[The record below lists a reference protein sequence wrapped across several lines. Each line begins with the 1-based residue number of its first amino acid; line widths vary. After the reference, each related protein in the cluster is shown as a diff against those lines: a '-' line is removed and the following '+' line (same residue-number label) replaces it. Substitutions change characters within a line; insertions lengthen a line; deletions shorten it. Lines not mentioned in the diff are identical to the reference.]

1 MEGVDVA
8 KGRAIVLTSNL
19 GGNSWDSS
27 VKIVDVGTTEAIV
40 SLSRPCS
47 SADISWVG
55 SGGERAVCA
64 EDSGDLKVQKSF
76 AYGKVSL
83 NRISF
88 AKGTFALPSIS
99 SGLSVCLGLEFGFG
113 LGSI

>member
-27 VKIVDVGTTEAIV
+27 IKIVDIGTAEAIM
-40 SLSRPCS
+40 SHNGPCS

-55 SGGERAVCA
+55 SDGQRAVCA
-64 EDSGDLKVQKSF
+64 EDSGDLKV
-76 AYGKVSL
+76 
-83 NRISF
+83 
-88 AKGTFALPSIS
+88 
-99 SGLSVCLGLEFGFG
+99 
-113 LGSI
+113 